1 MKKKMLAVAGAMVF
15 AMVAALSL
23 ALGTAQAGS
32 DSRPLKGHLDVNNV
46 AECEF
51 KADFTGLICDVS
63 LDGTINVSHFG
74 KGTMTGSTQVEISF
88 ASGSCV
94 QMTGEFGQAIWT
106 AANGDTINWDIVAN
120 VTCDGDF
127 NGQYVVNELDPG
139 TGKFSDASGEVDI
152 SGQIISVTDD
162 FVNLV
167 FTSVSPDLE
176 VSGWLGY

>member
-63 LDGTINVSHFG
+63 LDGTINVSHLG
-74 KGTMTGSTQVEISF
+74 KGTMTGLTQVEISF

-94 QMTGEFGQAIWT
+94 QMTDEIGHAVWT
-106 AANGDTINWDIVAN
+106 AANGDVINWDIVAN
-120 VTCDGDF
+120 VSCDGDF
-127 NGQYVVNELDPG
+127 NAQYIVSELDPG
-139 TGKFSDASGEVDI
+139 TGRFADAVGEIDV
-152 SGQIISVTDD
+152 SGQIIPVDND
-162 FVNLV
+162 FENFV

>member
-1 MKKKMLAVAGAMVF
+1 MTRKLIAVAGAMVL
-15 AMVAALSL
+15 AMAAALSL

-51 KADFTGLICDVS
+51 KADFTGLICDVT
-63 LDGTINVSHFG
+63 LDGTINVSHLG

-88 ASGSCV
+88 APGSCV

-120 VTCDGDF
+120 VSCDGDF
-127 NGQYVVNELDPG
+127 NGQYVVNEDDPG
-139 TGKFSDASGEVDI
+139 TGRFEDAAGSVDI
-152 SGQIISVTDD
+152 SGQIIPVSDD